1 MTSATV
7 DDHLGSPNLR
17 APPSRGVVVLGKK
30 DADPRKVVRKLMKAG
45 KVKKKC
51 CRSKPRCKKCPVL
64 ALQRAKA
71 DIKKAA

>member
-1 MTSATV
+1 M
-7 DDHLGSPNLR
+7 
-17 APPSRGVVVLGKK
+17 VVLGKK

>member
-1 MTSATV
+1 VWS
-7 DDHLGSPNLR
+7 DG
-17 APPSRGVVVLGKK
+17 LGKK
-30 DADPRKVVRKLMKAG
+30 AADPRKVVRKLMKAG

-71 DIKKAA
+71 DVQNAA